1 MRKIISASVIYMVAW
16 EIIFDLGFEKLFYQK
31 EKSKRENPGSKD
43 YVWCYIWAKKNKA
56 QTPPKK
62 LLAVLY
68 DRIVEETVGIVG
80 GIISMVKRVRS
91 RKFFP
96 GLLKNLKIIVEI
108 LRAVDIPLLQRKSIK

>member
-1 MRKIISASVIYMVAW
+1 M
-16 EIIFDLGFEKLFYQK
+16 
-31 EKSKRENPGSKD
+31 
-43 YVWCYIWAKKNKA
+43 
-56 QTPPKK
+56 
-62 LLAVLY
+62 
-68 DRIVEETVGIVG
+68 GIVG

>member
-1 MRKIISASVIYMVAW
+1 MVLY
-16 EIIFDLGFEKLFYQK
+16 LG
-31 EKSKRENPGSKD
+31 
-43 YVWCYIWAKKNKA
+43 KKK
-56 QTPPKK
+56 QSTDPPKK